1 MAERINLSISEQKLA
16 QLIRDGHLCAA
27 DFSCLDSVSK
37 RKVWQLCLICC
48 KKRLFCRQCTYA
60 DCTQINIHIDADK

>member
-1 MAERINLSISEQKLA
+1 MAERINLSMPEQKLA
-16 QLIRDGHLCAA
+16 QLIRNGHLCAA

-48 KKRLFCRQCTYA
+48 KKRMFCHQSAYA
-60 DCTQINIHIDADK
+60 DCTQISIRIDADK